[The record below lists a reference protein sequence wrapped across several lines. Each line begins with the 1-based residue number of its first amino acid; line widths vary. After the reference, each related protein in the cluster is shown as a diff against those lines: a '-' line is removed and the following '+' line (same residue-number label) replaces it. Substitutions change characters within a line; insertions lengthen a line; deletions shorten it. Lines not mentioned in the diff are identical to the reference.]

1 MQHENHTFCL
11 TNRVA
16 LVTTLGLA
24 LLGTPV
30 IALGA
35 ENSVPTTVGVA
46 PVSEPVQS
54 QADESNARPIASQAT
69 DSDATGETTPKD
81 EPQEAA
87 ASGADEPP
95 VAPDAANETTTVS
108 EQQTQVRNS
117 ASSQQPEVKNEET
130 PEVVQTEENPE
141 TVQADTTAA
150 SSDAAESSSHAE
162 AVKISDSTSAAAPKD
177 GASAAATTSSLEPAK
192 ESVSA
197 VPMYRLY
204 NRYNGEHLFTSS
216 ASEAQ
221 NLVSLGWSG
230 ESVAWFTPSSGTAV
244 YRLYNP
250 YSGDH
255 HYTTDKSEY
264 DYLGSIGW
272 NPENVA
278 FYSDGSQA
286 TPVFRLFNP
295 YVTVATHHYTT
306 SQSEYNYLGTIGWK
320 QEGKGWYGVAMPAD
334 GWYVSPTGEELYI
347 QGGVVKSDAVVTNES
362 GQERYLTSAGF
373 VAKGS
378 RWTSPS
384 TGYIYVTADDGTI
397 TQKLNSNLQTG
408 LDYCWLKSSPYWSG
422 AGAVKELL
430 MNVHYSKGRYGASIS
445 KIVIHHNMGN
455 LTTETCYAT
464 WQTRAASAHYQVE
477 ANGTVGQ
484 LVLDSDT
491 AWHARNWQ
499 INTRSIG
506 IEHADYIDASGQ
518 WRMTEA
524 TINSGARLVAAL
536 CLEYSLG
543 RPQWGVNV
551 VGHNECTST
560 ECPAS
565 LAIGGSQH
573 NEYLAKAQEWYDKL
587 SRI

>member
-1 MQHENHTFCL
+1 MQQDNRSYRL

-24 LLGTPV
+24 LLGTPA
-30 IALGA
+30 IAFGA
-35 ENSVPTTVGVA
+35 ENGVATTAETDSVAAIVQAQDASASAQPVSSQTANSTITDEGAPKDAPQTPADSNDNEPSSVP
-46 PVSEPVQS
+46 S
-54 QADESNARPIASQAT
+54 
-69 DSDATGETTPKD
+69 TG
-81 EPQEAA
+81 
-87 ASGADEPP
+87 
-95 VAPDAANETTTVS
+95 NETTEGT
-108 EQQTQVRNS
+108 EQQPTAENPGSSQQQEAQEEKTPEAGQAQTPTAS
-117 ASSQQPEVKNEET
+117 SSAAEASSQVET
-130 PEVVQTEENPE
+130 TE
-141 TVQADTTAA
+141 A
-150 SSDAAESSSHAE
+150 SSSPQAATAEES
-162 AVKISDSTSAAAPKD
+162 V
-177 GASAAATTSSLEPAK
+177 SAAATTSAITTAE
-192 ESVSA
+192 ESISQL
-197 VPMYRLY
+197 PMYRLY

-216 ASEAQ
+216 SSEAQ
-221 NLVSLGWSG
+221 NLIALGWTG
-230 ESVAWFTPSSGTAV
+230 ESVAWFTPNSGNAV
-244 YRLYNP
+244 FRLYNR

-255 HYTTDKSEY
+255 HYTTSRDEY
-264 DYLGSIGW
+264 NSLVALGWSG
-272 NPENVA
+272 EGVG
-278 FYSDGSQA
+278 FYSDPAQ
-286 TPVFRLFNP
+286 TTMVYRLFNP

-306 SQSEYNYLGTIGWK
+306 AQSEYDYLGSIGWRK
-320 QEGKGWYGVAMPAD
+320 EGAGWYGAAMPAD
-334 GWYVSPTGEELYI
+334 GWYVTSSGDELLVS
-347 QGGVVKSDAVVTNES
+347 GGAVKSDAVVTNENGKS
-362 GQERYLTSAGF
+362 RYLTPAGF

-378 RWTSPS
+378 TWVSPS
-384 TGYIYVTADDGTI
+384 NGNTYVTASDGTI
-397 TQKLNSNLQTG
+397 TQVIAPNAGES
-408 LDYCWLKSSPYWSG
+408 YCWLKSSPYWSG

-491 AWHARNWQ
+491 AWQAGNWQ

-506 IEHADYIDASGQ
+506 IEHADYRDASGQ

-536 CLEYSLG
+536 CLEYNLG

-565 LAIGGSQH
+565 LAVGGSQH

>member
-1 MQHENHTFCL
+1 MQQDNRSYRL

-24 LLGTPV
+24 LLGTPA
-30 IALGA
+30 IAFGA
-35 ENSVPTTVGVA
+35 ENGVATTAETDSVAAIVQAQDASASAQPVSSQTANSTITDEGAPKDAPQTPADSNDNEPSSVP
-46 PVSEPVQS
+46 S
-54 QADESNARPIASQAT
+54 
-69 DSDATGETTPKD
+69 TG
-81 EPQEAA
+81 
-87 ASGADEPP
+87 
-95 VAPDAANETTTVS
+95 NETTEGT
-108 EQQTQVRNS
+108 EQQPTAENPGSSQQQEAQEEKTPEAGQAQTPTAS
-117 ASSQQPEVKNEET
+117 SSAAEASSQVET
-130 PEVVQTEENPE
+130 TE
-141 TVQADTTAA
+141 A
-150 SSDAAESSSHAE
+150 SSSPQAATAEES
-162 AVKISDSTSAAAPKD
+162 V
-177 GASAAATTSSLEPAK
+177 SAAATTSAITTAE
-192 ESVSA
+192 ESISQL
-197 VPMYRLY
+197 PMYRLY

-216 ASEAQ
+216 SSEAQ
-221 NLVSLGWSG
+221 NLIALGWTG
-230 ESVAWFTPSSGTAV
+230 ESVAWFTPNSGNAV
-244 YRLYNP
+244 FRLYNR

-255 HYTTDKSEY
+255 HYTTSRDEY
-264 DYLGSIGW
+264 NSLVALGWSG
-272 NPENVA
+272 EGVG
-278 FYSDGSQA
+278 FYSDPAQ
-286 TPVFRLFNP
+286 TTMVYRLFNP

-306 SQSEYNYLGTIGWK
+306 AQSEYDYLGSIGWRK
-320 QEGKGWYGVAMPAD
+320 EGAGWYGAAMPAD
-334 GWYVSPTGEELYI
+334 GWYVTSSGDELLVS
-347 QGGVVKSDAVVTNES
+347 GGAVKSDAVVTNENGKS
-362 GQERYLTSAGF
+362 RYLTPAGF

-378 RWTSPS
+378 TWVSPS
-384 TGYIYVTADDGTI
+384 NGNTYVTASDGTI
-397 TQKLNSNLQTG
+397 TQVIAPNAGES
-408 LDYCWLKSSPYWSG
+408 YCWLKSSPYWSG
-422 AGAVKELL
+422 AGVVKELL

-491 AWHARNWQ
+491 AWQAGNWQ

-506 IEHADYIDASGQ
+506 IEHADYRDASGQ

-536 CLEYSLG
+536 CLEYNLG

-565 LAIGGSQH
+565 LAVGGSQH

>member
-1 MQHENHTFCL
+1 MQQDNRSYRL

-24 LLGTPV
+24 LLGTPA
-30 IALGA
+30 IAFGA
-35 ENSVPTTVGVA
+35 ENGVATTAETDSVAAIVQAQDASASAQPVSSQTANSTITDEGAPKDAPQTPADSNDNEPSSVP
-46 PVSEPVQS
+46 S
-54 QADESNARPIASQAT
+54 
-69 DSDATGETTPKD
+69 TG
-81 EPQEAA
+81 
-87 ASGADEPP
+87 
-95 VAPDAANETTTVS
+95 NETTEGT
-108 EQQTQVRNS
+108 EQQPTAENPGSSQQQEAQEEKTPEAGQTQTPTAS
-117 ASSQQPEVKNEET
+117 SSAAEASSQVET
-130 PEVVQTEENPE
+130 TE
-141 TVQADTTAA
+141 A
-150 SSDAAESSSHAE
+150 SSSPQAATAEES
-162 AVKISDSTSAAAPKD
+162 V
-177 GASAAATTSSLEPAK
+177 SAAATTSAITTAE
-192 ESVSA
+192 ESISQL
-197 VPMYRLY
+197 PMYRLY

-216 ASEAQ
+216 SSEAQ
-221 NLVSLGWSG
+221 NLIALGWTG
-230 ESVAWFTPSSGTAV
+230 ESVAWFTPNSGNAV
-244 YRLYNP
+244 FRLYNR

-255 HYTTDKSEY
+255 HYTTSRDEY
-264 DYLGSIGW
+264 NSLVALGWSG
-272 NPENVA
+272 EGVG
-278 FYSDGSQA
+278 FYSDPAQ
-286 TPVFRLFNP
+286 TTMVYRLFNP

-306 SQSEYNYLGTIGWK
+306 AQSEYDYLGSIGWRK
-320 QEGKGWYGVAMPAD
+320 EGAGWYGAAMPAD
-334 GWYVSPTGEELYI
+334 GWYVTSSGDELLVS
-347 QGGVVKSDAVVTNES
+347 GGAVKSDAVVTNENGKS
-362 GQERYLTSAGF
+362 RYLTPAGF

-378 RWTSPS
+378 TWVSPS
-384 TGYIYVTADDGTI
+384 NGNTYVTASDGTI
-397 TQKLNSNLQTG
+397 TQVIAPNAGES
-408 LDYCWLKSSPYWSG
+408 YCWLKSSPYWSG
-422 AGAVKELL
+422 AGVVKELL

-491 AWHARNWQ
+491 AWQAGNWQ

-506 IEHADYIDASGQ
+506 IEHADYRDASGQ

-536 CLEYSLG
+536 CLEYNLG

-565 LAIGGSQH
+565 LAVGGSQH

>member
-1 MQHENHTFCL
+1 MQHENRPFCL

-24 LLGTPV
+24 LLGTPAV
-30 IALGA
+30 AFGV

-54 QADESNARPIASQAT
+54 QADESIALPVTPQTTESDTVSANA
-69 DSDATGETTPKD
+69 PKNT
-81 EPQEAA
+81 PQESA
-87 ASGADEPP
+87 ASGTSGTS
-95 VAPDAANETTTVS
+95 VAPDVGNETVAAPV
-108 EQQTQVRNS
+108 QQSQSQVQNNPG
-117 ASSQQPEVKNEET
+117 SSQQPEVKNEES
-130 PEVVQTEENPE
+130 PEATQTD
-141 TVQADTTAA
+141 TVAV
-150 SSDAAESSSHAE
+150 SSDATESSSNAE
-162 AVKISDSTSAAAPKD
+162 TLEASTQATAVAPGD

-192 ESVSA
+192 ESVSP

-230 ESVAWFTPSSGTAV
+230 ESVAWFTPSSGNAV

-272 NPENVA
+272 KPEDVA
-278 FYSDGSQA
+278 FYSDGTQTTA
-286 TPVFRLFNP
+286 VFRLFNP
-295 YVTVATHHYTT
+295 YATVATHHYTT

-334 GWYVSPTGEELYI
+334 GWYVSPTGEELDI

-362 GQERYLTSAGF
+362 GQERYITSAGF

-384 TGYIYVTADDGTI
+384 SGIIYVTADDGAI
-397 TQKLNSNLQTG
+397 TQKFNPQAG

-422 AGAVKELL
+422 AGVVKELL

-491 AWHARNWQ
+491 AWQAGDWQ

-506 IEHADYIDASGQ
+506 IEHADYIDSSGQ

-524 TINSGARLVAAL
+524 TINSGARLVAVL
-536 CLEYSLG
+536 CLEYNLG

-565 LAIGGSQH
+565 LAVGGSQH

>member
-1 MQHENHTFCL
+1 MQHENHPFCL
-11 TNRVA
+11 ANRVA

-30 IALGA
+30 IALGV
-35 ENSVPTTVGVA
+35 ENSVPTSVGTASVL
-46 PVSEPVQS
+46 EPVQS
-54 QADESNARPIASQAT
+54 QTDENAARPVASQAT
-69 DSDATGETTPKD
+69 DSDTMDVTTPKD
-81 EPQEAA
+81 APQEPAV
-87 ASGADEPP
+87 SGADESS
-95 VAPDAANETTTVS
+95 VAPDAANEIATAT
-108 EQQTQVRNS
+108 EQQPKAENPG
-117 ASSQQPEVKNEET
+117 SSQQPVVQTDEA
-130 PEVVQTEENPE
+130 PEVIQTEENPE
-141 TVQADTTAA
+141 AVQADTTAA

-162 AVKISDSTSAAAPKD
+162 AVKISDSTAVVAPED

-192 ESVSA
+192 ESVSP

-216 ASEAQ
+216 ASEVQ

-230 ESVAWFTPSSGTAV
+230 ESVAWFTPSSGNAV

-272 NPENVA
+272 HKEGEK

-286 TPVFRLFNP
+286 TPVFRLFNS

-320 QEGKGWYGVAMPAD
+320 KEGKGWYGVAMPAD
-334 GWYVSPTGEELYI
+334 GWYVSPTGEELCI
-347 QGGVVKSDAVVTNES
+347 QGGIVKSDAVVTNES

-397 TQKLNSNLQTG
+397 TQKFNPQAG

-422 AGAVKELL
+422 AGVVKELL

-455 LTTETCYAT
+455 LTTETSYAT

-491 AWHARNWQ
+491 AWHAGNWQ

-506 IEHADYIDASGQ
+506 IEHADYRDSSGQ

-536 CLEYSLG
+536 CLEYNLG

>member
-1 MQHENHTFCL
+1 VQHESHTFCL

-24 LLGTPV
+24 LLGTPAV
-30 IALGA
+30 AFGV
-35 ENSVPTTVGVA
+35 ENSVPTTAGTASVL
-46 PVSEPVQS
+46 EPAQS
-54 QADESNARPIASQAT
+54 QADESTARPVASQAT
-69 DSDATGETTPKD
+69 DSEATDETTPKD
-81 EPQEAA
+81 APQEPAV
-87 ASGADEPP
+87 SGADESSA
-95 VAPDAANETTTVS
+95 APDAANEIDTAS
-108 EQQTQVRNS
+108 EQQPKAENT
-117 ASSQQPEVKNEET
+117 ASSQQPKVQNEET
-130 PEVVQTEENPE
+130 PEVGQTKEIPAATQTE
-141 TVQADTTAA
+141 TTAV

-162 AVKISDSTSAAAPKD
+162 AVETSDSTPAAAPED
-177 GASAAATTSSLEPAK
+177 SASTAATTSSLAPAK
-192 ESVSA
+192 ESLSS

-204 NRYNGEHLFTSS
+204 NRYNGEHLFTTS

-221 NLVSLGWSG
+221 NLVSVGWSG
-230 ESVAWFTPSSGTAV
+230 ESVAWFTPSSGNAV

-272 NPENVA
+272 RKEGEK
-278 FYSDGSQA
+278 FYSDGSRA

-295 YVTVATHHYTT
+295 YVTIATHHYTT

-362 GQERYLTSAGF
+362 GQERYITSAGF

-384 TGYIYVTADDGTI
+384 SGIIYVTADDGAI
-397 TQKLNSNLQTG
+397 TQKFNPQAG
-408 LDYCWLKSSPYWSG
+408 LEYCWLKSSPYWSG
-422 AGAVKELL
+422 AGVVKELL

-491 AWHARNWQ
+491 AWQAGDWQ

>member
-1 MQHENHTFCL
+1 MQHESQTFCL

-24 LLGTPV
+24 LLGTPA

-35 ENSVPTTVGVA
+35 ENGVPTTTGTASVL
-46 PVSEPVQS
+46 EPVQS
-54 QADESNARPIASQAT
+54 QADESIALPVTPQTTESDTVSANA
-69 DSDATGETTPKD
+69 PKNT
-81 EPQEAA
+81 PQETVV
-87 ASGADEPP
+87 SGADEPP
-95 VAPDAANETTTVS
+95 VAPDAANETTTVT
-108 EQQTQVRNS
+108 EQQSKAENS
-117 ASSQQPEVKNEET
+117 SSSQQPVVQNDDAPEVGQTKET
-130 PEVVQTEENPE
+130 PAATQTE
-141 TVQADTTAA
+141 TTAA
-150 SSDAAESSSHAE
+150 SSDAAESSSHVE
-162 AVKISDSTSAAAPKD
+162 AVETSDSTSAAAPGY

-192 ESVSA
+192 ESVSP

-204 NRYNGEHLFTSS
+204 NRYNGEHLYTSS

-230 ESVAWFTPSSGTAV
+230 ESVAWFTPSSGNAV

-272 NPENVA
+272 KPEDVA
-278 FYSDGSQA
+278 FYSDGTQTTA
-286 TPVFRLFNP
+286 VFRLFNP
-295 YVTVATHHYTT
+295 YATVATHHYTT

-334 GWYVSPTGEELYI
+334 GWYVSPTGEELDI

-362 GQERYLTSAGF
+362 GQERYITSAGF

-384 TGYIYVTADDGTI
+384 SGFIYVTADDGTI
-397 TQKLNSNLQTG
+397 TQKFHPQAG

-422 AGAVKELL
+422 AGVVKELL

-445 KIVIHHNMGN
+445 KIVIHHNMGS
-455 LTTETCYAT
+455 LTTESCYAT

-491 AWHARNWQ
+491 AWQAGDWQ

-506 IEHADYIDASGQ
+506 IEHADYIDSSGQ

-536 CLEYSLG
+536 CLEYNLG
-543 RPQWGVNV
+543 WPQWGINV

-565 LAIGGSQH
+565 LAVGGSQH

>member
-1 MQHENHTFCL
+1 MQQDNRSYRL

-24 LLGTPV
+24 LLGTPA
-30 IALGA
+30 IAFGA
-35 ENSVPTTVGVA
+35 ENGVATTAETDSVAAIVQAQDASASAQPVSSQTANSTITDEGAPKDAPQTPADSNDNEPSSVP
-46 PVSEPVQS
+46 S
-54 QADESNARPIASQAT
+54 
-69 DSDATGETTPKD
+69 TG
-81 EPQEAA
+81 
-87 ASGADEPP
+87 
-95 VAPDAANETTTVS
+95 NETTEGT
-108 EQQTQVRNS
+108 EQQPTAENPGSSQQQEAQEEKTPEAGQTQTPTAS
-117 ASSQQPEVKNEET
+117 SSAAEASSQVET
-130 PEVVQTEENPE
+130 TE
-141 TVQADTTAA
+141 A
-150 SSDAAESSSHAE
+150 SSSPQAATAEES
-162 AVKISDSTSAAAPKD
+162 V
-177 GASAAATTSSLEPAK
+177 SAAATTSAITTAE
-192 ESVSA
+192 ESISQL
-197 VPMYRLY
+197 PMYRLY

-216 ASEAQ
+216 SSEAQ
-221 NLVSLGWSG
+221 NLIALGWTG
-230 ESVAWFTPSSGTAV
+230 ESVAWFTPNSGNAV
-244 YRLYNP
+244 FRLYNR

-255 HYTTDKSEY
+255 HYTTSRDEY
-264 DYLGSIGW
+264 NSLVALGWSG
-272 NPENVA
+272 EGVG
-278 FYSDGSQA
+278 FYSDPAQ
-286 TPVFRLFNP
+286 TTMVYRLFNP

-306 SQSEYNYLGTIGWK
+306 AQSEYDYLGSIGWRK
-320 QEGKGWYGVAMPAD
+320 EGAGWYGAAMPAD
-334 GWYVSPTGEELYI
+334 GWYVTSSGDELLVS
-347 QGGVVKSDAVVTNES
+347 GGAVKSDAMVTNENGKS
-362 GQERYLTSAGF
+362 RYLTPAGF

-378 RWTSPS
+378 TWVSPS
-384 TGYIYVTADDGTI
+384 NGNTYVTASDGTI
-397 TQKLNSNLQTG
+397 TQVIAPNAGES
-408 LDYCWLKSSPYWSG
+408 YCWLKSSPYWSG

-491 AWHARNWQ
+491 AWQAGDWQ

-506 IEHADYIDASGQ
+506 IEHADYIDSSGQ

-536 CLEYSLG
+536 CLEYNLG

-565 LAIGGSQH
+565 LAVGGSQH